1 MSQLICSSLERF
13 WGEVKISFLILN
25 NFLHKNFLLLTELLF
40 DFPLIVVN
48 WSWAANIR
56 IMCLINHLIMCF
68 FFYFL
73 HYSGRVAG
81 GNLIISFRRWIKIYS
96 LSLIFKILSGRIVKH
111 NCKNCKKKLFMYWM
125 FPESI
130 SPIYFII
137 LLPFYCRAWQHG
149 KVVEIEQKQDYS
161 HIPST

>member
-13 WGEVKISFLILN
+13 LGEVKISFLILN

-56 IMCLINHLIMCF
+56 IMCLINHLIICF
-68 FFYFL
+68 FFSFL

-81 GNLIISFRRWIKIYS
+81 GNLIICFRRWIKIYS

-111 NCKNCKKKLFMYWM
+111 NCKNCKKK
-125 FPESI
+125 I
-130 SPIYFII
+130 IYVLDVPRVNFTNILHNFITF
-137 LLPFYCRAWQHG
+137 LLQSLATWQSCWNWT
-149 KVVEIEQKQDYS
+149 K
-161 HIPST
+161 TRL